1 LHRKCLPK
9 HITEGKEDVR
19 VDRKMKRKAQAA
31 AA

>member
-1 LHRKCLPK
+1 LQTTLLKERK
-9 HITEGKEDVR
+9 KEDVR